1 MAGQPEIIA
10 TAEIGEGFASEIN
23 AGAMSLL
30 KRLRFNHRRRISGRS
45 RRGQAELAPQREPA
59 GRGVE
64 ELNRGKTPVLRIKS
78 NGFPYPPLNA
88 SAKADQAV
96 PQFADDIRL
105 AYFVV

>member
-10 TAEIGEGFASEIN
+10 TAEIGECFASEIN
-23 AGAMSLL
+23 PGAMSLL

-64 ELNRGKTPVLRIKS
+64 ELKRGKTPVLKLSLRVSLI
-78 NGFPYPPLNA
+78 PPRTHPL
-88 SAKADQAV
+88 KQ
-96 PQFADDIRL
+96 IRPCPNL
-105 AYFVV
+105 LMTSL